1 MTGDDFRRLALE
13 LHGASEGSHMK
24 HPDFRAAGRIFATLD
39 ASEKRGMAKL
49 TPAEQREFVH
59 EYPGVFAPAPGGW
72 GRQGCTFITLADVD
86 TAAVRAALALAW
98 EGVVSKKPAKS
109 KKPARRSSSVAR
121 KKTRT
126 RARRGA

>member
-39 ASEKRGMAKL
+39 AGEKRGMAKL
-49 TPAEQREFVH
+49 TPAEQHEFVD
-59 EYPGVFAPAPGGW
+59 EYPGVFAPVPGGW
-72 GRQGCTFITLADVD
+72 GRQGCTYVTLAAAD

-109 KKPARRSSSVAR
+109 KKL
-121 KKTRT
+121 
-126 RARRGA
+126 